1 MIELELQFSS
11 VGEFFQM
18 GRYTFHV
25 WAVYSLFAV
34 FLGYNLLMPLWQ
46 RRQFIRA
53 RRQLQ
58 RREAR
63 RAATADSRT
72 GSAAGNE
79 AGGET
84 GDKGSTSA

>member
-1 MIELELQFSS
+1 MIELQLQFSS
-11 VGEFFQM
+11 ISEFLQM

-34 FLGYNLLMPLWQ
+34 FVGYNLLMPLWQ
-46 RRQFIRA
+46 RRQFIRT

-63 RAATADSRT
+63 RT
-72 GSAAGNE
+72 GQAVDN
-79 AGGET
+79 
-84 GDKGSTSA
+84 DGSTSA